1 MISSPY
7 SIIRHLGP
15 RWFGAGAAATLIL
28 GAASGFLFGQLV
40 PERTDAHRAIIAQ
53 TRMLETLPQVQAYNQ
68 LMINSSGTIAYQ
80 VNLPERELL
89 ENPRALAELQERT
102 QALENLVAA
111 ESVRSY
117 VQLRQEPTSEP
128 FSWRHARYGSLAGG
142 VIVPALAWAFVYLLA
157 KRFVPNLGNEALG
170 TPA

>member
-28 GAASGFLFGQLV
+28 GAASGFMFGLLV
-40 PERTDAHRAIIAQ
+40 PERTDAHRATIDQ
-53 TRMLETLPQVQAYNQ
+53 TRVLETLPQVQAYNR
-68 LMINSSGTIAYQ
+68 LVVLTSSGTDAYQ
-80 VNLPERELL
+80 VNLPERELFG
-89 ENPRALAELQERT
+89 NPGALARLQERT
-102 QALENLVAA
+102 HALENLVAD

-128 FSWRHARYGSLAGG
+128 F
-142 VIVPALAWAFVYLLA
+142 
-157 KRFVPNLGNEALG
+157 
-170 TPA
+170 